1 MTTTAERAPVLQRFA
16 QALLSLDEDA
26 LAENSTHDLTWTIPG
41 HGLVSGIHL
50 GVPAVIAVATT
61 IRDHGITI
69 EVEQILSGR
78 NGVAAILHERG
89 NRNRGEKPLDVR
101 VALTLLIRDGRV
113 ATITGYISD
122 ADAYDNYLDQTPLRD
137 ETVHSS
143 ETSDRDQYRST
154 AALRTTRCR
163 PRQRVCAPRSCDGRR
178 RSSRNTPVAPVSSR

>member
-1 MTTTAERAPVLQRFA
+1 MTTTAERAPVVQRFA

-61 IRDHGITI
+61 IRDHGITT

-78 NGVAAILHERG
+78 NGVTAILHERG
-89 NRNRGEKPLDVR
+89 NRGEKPLDVR
-101 VALTLLIRDGRV
+101 VALTLLIRDSRV

-122 ADAYDNYLDQTPLRD
+122 VDAYDHYLDQTPIRD

-143 ETSDRDQYRST
+143 DTAARDQ
-154 AALRTTRCR
+154 
-163 PRQRVCAPRSCDGRR
+163 
-178 RSSRNTPVAPVSSR
+178 